1 MLKPHVLIVCVIFAL
16 LSGSLFDVFFGV
28 RADFWIHDIA
38 VVARH
43 RDAWHYTG
51 VVILDEKVPYYVGR
65 KQALPLFA
73 LATDRLIQAGVKG
86 IYMDARVSKEMETK
100 MAYAVC
106 IEPDGEVRWSLPEC
120 QINGLQQCQISNS
133 EAGNAPLK
141 MQPDSIARFRMA
153 PFLGQHENLPDFLLF
168 DWEAA
173 MAIPEQGVVASDRLV
188 VDRDPIGRWL
198 DLSSDHAVSA
208 LIQLGYP
215 EQFSSLLAPQRDDL
229 ICDEQ
234 HPCRR
239 IRLSIPQFEVHKTG
253 SKPILPVSE
262 LASCD
267 EQQGKAAALSLK
279 DKLVILQLTAPN
291 EATDILVTPMTTAL
305 FGPRLMTPG
314 AQFLIDSVETIMN
327 QDAPIQPPQS
337 LKYIL
342 FVVLALTGVFGAVY
356 LSHTGLF
363 LLGIVVVIL
372 LAALCFS
379 HPVVQLWPFAA
390 GLIIFST
397 GTIQVLMLKLLT
409 GEREGRLI
417 HRYLPEQIYSL
428 LIHLRS
434 NESFKARR
442 CHVVVLMSDLAGY
455 TTVTGLLKQPD
466 LILEFMND
474 YLQQT
479 SFVLQNRFN
488 GILEAYVGDMF
499 CYYWMDNNE
508 EQRDELYGKAMQGA
522 MELHRLQQQFFMNF
536 RQRYQNRVDAEALEK
551 IQQIVDAGIGITAGS
566 VVMGDMGP
574 ELGIKKF
581 GILGDP
587 LNLAARIESL
597 TRLFNADI
605 IIPENLTDAAEAH
618 GFVCRRLGN
627 IKVKGRV
634 MPIQLYALGCETEDR
649 FALEAVAQWH
659 TWLDDIERT
668 GSSTAFCP
676 ELFNLDQQTLLF
688 WCNKGLLRQGVW
700 YLDEK

>member
-1 MLKPHVLIVCVIFAL
+1 MLKTRVLIFCIILAL
-16 LSGSLFDVFFGV
+16 MSGSLFDVFLGV

-43 RDAWHYTG
+43 RDTWQHGGIVT
-51 VVILDEKVPYYVGR
+51 LDEKVPYYVGR

-73 LATDRLIQAGVKG
+73 LAIDRLVQAGVKG

-100 MAYAVC
+100 MAYATC
-106 IEPDGEVRWSLPEC
+106 IEPSGDVRWSLPEC
-120 QINGLQQCQISNS
+120 QINRLDQCLIGNS

-141 MQPDSIARFRMA
+141 MQPSSIVRFRMA
-153 PFLGQHENLPDFLLF
+153 PFLGEQDSLPDFLLF
-168 DWEAA
+168 DWDASL
-173 MAIPEQGVVASDRLV
+173 AIPEQGLVASDRLV

-198 DLSSDHAVSA
+198 DLSPDHAVA
-208 LIQLGYP
+208 QLIQLGYP
-215 EQFSSLLAPQRDDL
+215 QQFPSLLAPQPDDL
-229 ICDEQ
+229 ICDE
-234 HPCRR
+234 HHACRR
-239 IRLSIPQFEVHKTG
+239 IRLSIPQFKINPAG
-253 SKPILPVSE
+253 SKLILPVSE

-267 EQQGKAAALSLK
+267 ENQGKQAALRLK
-279 DKLVILQLTAPN
+279 DKLVILQLTAPA

-305 FGPRLMTPG
+305 FGPRQMTPG
-314 AQFLIDSVETIMN
+314 AQFLVDSLETVLN
-327 QDAPIQPPQS
+327 QDAPVQPTNV
-337 LKYIL
+337 LKYSL
-342 FVVLALTGVFGAVY
+342 FVVLALASVLGAVF
-356 LSHTGLF
+356 LTPGWLFVLGLA
-363 LLGIVVVIL
+363 VVL
-372 LAALCFS
+372 MLAGLCFV

-390 GLIIFST
+390 GLIIFTT
-397 GTIQVLMLKLLT
+397 GSVQVLMLKLLT
-409 GEREGRLI
+409 GEKEGRLI

-428 LIHLRS
+428 LIRLRAD
-434 NESFKARR
+434 ESFKARR

-479 SFVLQNRFN
+479 SFVLQKRFN

-499 CYYWMDNNE
+499 CYYWMENNE
-508 EQRDELYGKAMQGA
+508 QQQDELYGKAMQGA

-536 RQRYQNRVDAEALEK
+536 QQRYQNRVDAEALAR
-551 IQQIVDAGIGITAGS
+551 IQQIVDAGIGITAGN

-574 ELGIKKF
+574 ERGIKKF

-605 IIPENLTDAAEAH
+605 IIPENLTNAASAH

-649 FALEAVAQWH
+649 FAPQAVSQWH
-659 TWLDDIERT
+659 IWLDELEQA
-668 GSSTAFCP
+668 GEPVSACP
-676 ELFNLDQQTLLF
+676 ELYHLDRQTLLF
-688 WCNKGLLRQGVW
+688 WLNKGLLREGVW